1 MEQTDSQSIK
11 DFDIIKELGA
21 GSFGKVNLVQRK
33 TDQTIFAMKTV
44 SLTRLTQK
52 EKDSALN

>member
-11 DFDIIKELGA
+11 DFDIIKALGA
-21 GSFGKVNLVQRK
+21 GSFGKVNLVRRK

-44 SLTRLTQK
+44 SLTRLNQK